1 MKMKGQLDSAQP
13 MKKHKTKSKKNELKK
28 KKQDKLEVKKQAK
41 AKKEAKAK
49 APVESVNKEKAKVPA
64 KAVNK
69 VVETSEVVEAV
80 NEPIVPLKKTATT
93 ASAVVEESNASP
105 SDAPRQ
111 RASKSLEPMTKEEQ
125 LIAINQII
133 KRLLLDEMTQGAALR
148 ELRVNV
154 LGIRQD
160 AYTKLCGVSRKTLS
174 EIENDK
180 GNYTAEIINKVFK
193 PFEIKVG
200 LVPTSSQLL
209 AAILTN

>member
-1 MKMKGQLDSAQP
+1 MKMKEQLDSARP
-13 MKKHKTKSKKNELKK
+13 LKKHKTKSKKNELKK
-28 KKQDKLEVKKQAK
+28 KKKAKLDSKKQAK
-41 AKKEAKAK
+41 EKKDSQPEAIVSADTVE
-49 APVESVNKEKAKVPA
+49 APVAEIPTPKKSKTKKVAESAVAEKIESVQEST
-64 KAVNK
+64 
-69 VVETSEVVEAV
+69 VVIEAD
-80 NEPIVPLKKTATT
+80 EPESSNTT
-93 ASAVVEESNASP
+93 
-105 SDAPRQ
+105 RQ

-148 ELRVNV
+148 ELRVGV

-209 AAILTN
+209 AAILAN

>member
-1 MKMKGQLDSAQP
+1 MNKPVDVI
-13 MKKHKTKSKKNELKK
+13 NELVVA
-28 KKQDKLEVKKQAK
+28 VKKT
-41 AKKEAKAK
+41 EAISNKT
-49 APVESVNKEKAKVPA
+49 ESD
-64 KAVNK
+64 
-69 VVETSEVVEAV
+69 TS
-80 NEPIVPLKKTATT
+80 
-93 ASAVVEESNASP
+93 SAHT
-105 SDAPRQ
+105 PRQ

-133 KRLLLDEMTQGAALR
+133 KRLLLDEMTQGTALK

-154 LGIRQD
+154 LGLRQD
-160 AYTKLCGVSRKTLS
+160 AYTQLTGVSRKTLS

-193 PFEIKVG
+193 PFDLKVG

>member
-13 MKKHKTKSKKNELKK
+13 LKKHKAKSKKNEQKK
-28 KKQDKLEVKKQAK
+28 KKQDKLETKKH
-41 AKKEAKAK
+41 
-49 APVESVNKEKAKVPA
+49 SKEKKDSQPEVI
-64 KAVNK
+64 VS
-69 VVETSEVVEAV
+69 TEVVKLSTTDPQTPKKSKTKKAIESTIDDSIKNLAESPIIIEADAP
-80 NEPIVPLKKTATT
+80 E
-93 ASAVVEESNASP
+93 SP
-105 SDAPRQ
+105 SSTRQ

-133 KRLLLDEMTQGAALR
+133 KSLLLDEMTQGAALR
-148 ELRVNV
+148 ELRVGV

>member
-28 KKQDKLEVKKQAK
+28 KKQDKLAVKKQAK
-41 AKKEAKAK
+41 AKKEAKIK
-49 APVESVNKEKAKVPA
+49 APVETVNK
-64 KAVNK
+64 AVK
-69 VVETSEVVEAV
+69 TSEVV
-80 NEPIVPLKKTATT
+80 NEPVSQLKKTATT
-93 ASAVVEESNASP
+93 ASVVIEESNASP
-105 SDAPRQ
+105 SDIPRQ

-180 GNYTAEIINKVFK
+180 GNYTTEIINKVFK

>member
-49 APVESVNKEKAKVPA
+49 APVE
-64 KAVNK
+64 AVNK
-69 VVETSEVVEAV
+69 VVVTSEAV

-93 ASAVVEESNASP
+93 ASAVVEESNTSP

-160 AYTKLCGVSRKTLS
+160 TYTKLCGVSRKTLS

-193 PFEIKVG
+193 PFEIKLG

>member
-13 MKKHKTKSKKNELKK
+13 MKKHKAKSKKNELKK
-28 KKQDKLEVKKQAK
+28 KKQNKSEVKKQSK
-41 AKKEAKAK
+41 VKKETKNK
-49 APVESVNKEKAKVPA
+49 APVESVNKPVD
-64 KAVNK
+64 VI
-69 VVETSEVVEAV
+69 
-80 NEPIVPLKKTATT
+80 NEPVVAVKKTEAISNKTESDT
-93 ASAVVEESNASP
+93 SSAHT
-105 SDAPRQ
+105 PRQ

-133 KRLLLDEMTQGAALR
+133 KRLLLDEMTQGTALK

-154 LGIRQD
+154 LGLRQD
-160 AYTKLCGVSRKTLS
+160 AYTQLTGVSRKTLS

-193 PFEIKVG
+193 PFDLKVG

>member
-1 MKMKGQLDSAQP
+1 MKMKEQLDSAQP
-13 MKKHKTKSKKNELKK
+13 LKKHKAKSKKNELKK
-28 KKQDKLEVKKQAK
+28 KKQAKQENKKQT
-41 AKKEAKAK
+41 
-49 APVESVNKEKAKVPA
+49 KEKKDSQPDIIAPA
-64 KAVNK
+64 N
-69 VVETSEVVEAV
+69 TVEANV
-80 NEPIVPLKKTATT
+80 AEIPTPKKSKTKKA
-93 ASAVVEESNASP
+93 AESAVDDKIESIPESP
-105 SDAPRQ
+105 VVIEADKPESSNTTRQ

-133 KRLLLDEMTQGAALR
+133 KRLLLDEMTQGEALR
-148 ELRVNV
+148 ELRVGV